1 MGVVLGNDSGYNIVA
16 LDDVA
21 ARLRKMLG
29 EEWVITERELIESYL
44 SDETPEP
51 VKPKPAERL
60 ILVKPASTEE
70 VSLTLKLAN
79 ENKIPVFPVGG
90 RTGLAGGCI
99 PTIPGIVLSLERMN
113 KIEVDEE
120 NLMAVAEAGATLR
133 DLIRAA
139 EGAGLFFPPHP
150 GDESAQIGGLIATNA
165 GGVRAVKYGVIRNYI
180 KGLEVVL
187 PSGEVLN
194 VGGKLLK
201 NNVGY
206 DLMQLIIG
214 SEGTLCVIT
223 KAVIKLFPKSQCMVT
238 LIVPFNS
245 RSDAL
250 KSVPE
255 ILRSGVTPLAIE
267 YVQLNEIKRAAE
279 HLGERWPIE
288 KGFAQLII
296 MLDGMRWEE
305 VLSACEE
312 VARVCQSYNAID
324 VLIAD
329 SQREQNRILRI
340 RSNMYTAIKRELVD
354 ILDVTV
360 PPARLGDLMNAV
372 DEIAAKYG
380 IYLPVYGHAGDG
392 NLHVHIMRDA
402 ASMDIVEKI
411 RHEIYMAAIKLG
423 GTITGEHGIGKI
435 RVKSLN
441 LLLNEKYI
449 ELMRF
454 IKRVFDPNNILN
466 PRDYL

>member
-1 MGVVLGNDSGYNIVA
+1 MSNSGAYNIVA
-16 LDDVA
+16 LDAVA
-21 ARLRKMLG
+21 AHLRKTLG
-29 EEWVITERELIESYL
+29 EEWVITEREFIESYL

-51 VKPKPAERL
+51 VRPKPAEHL

-70 VSLTLKLAN
+70 VSLTLKIAN
-79 ENKIPVFPVGG
+79 ENKVPVFPVGG

-99 PTIPGIVLSLERMN
+99 PTMPGIILSLERMN
-113 KIEVDEE
+113 KIDVDEE
-120 NLMAVAEAGATLR
+120 NLMAIAEAGATLR

-150 GDESAQIGGLIATNA
+150 GDEGAQIGGLIATNA

-187 PSGEVLN
+187 PNGEILN
-194 VGGKLLK
+194 FGGKLLK

-223 KAVIKLFPKSQCMVT
+223 KAVIKLFPKSHCMIT
-238 LIVPFNS
+238 LIVPFDS

-250 KSVPE
+250 RAVPE

-267 YVQLNEIKRAAE
+267 YVQLKEIVKAAE
-279 HLGERWPIE
+279 HLGERWPVE

-296 MLDGMRWEE
+296 MLDGMKWEE
-305 VLSACEE
+305 VLSACDE

-324 VLIAD
+324 VLVAD

-340 RSNMYTAIKRELVD
+340 RSNMYTAIKRELMD

-360 PPARLGDLMNAV
+360 PPARLGDLMDAV

-380 IYLPVYGHAGDG
+380 VYLPVYGHAGDG

-402 ASMDIVEKI
+402 ESIDMVEKI
-411 RHEIYMAAIKLG
+411 RYEVYMAAIKLG
-423 GTITGEHGIGKI
+423 GVITGEHGIGKI
-435 RVKSLN
+435 RAKSLN
-441 LLLNEKYI
+441 LLLNEKHI
-449 ELMRF
+449 ELMRS
-454 IKRVFDPNNILN
+454 IKRIFDPNNILN

>member
-1 MGVVLGNDSGYNIVA
+1 
-16 LDDVA
+16 LDDNGHDA
-21 ARLRKMLG
+21 AALSIATAHLKRMLG
-29 EEWVITERELIESYL
+29 EEWVITERDLIEGYL
-44 SDETPEP
+44 SDETPEL
-51 VKPKPAERL
+51 VRPKPAEHL
-60 ILVKPASTEE
+60 ILVKPASTKE
-70 VSLTLKLAN
+70 VSLTLKIAN

-99 PTIPGIVLSLERMN
+99 PTKPGIILSLERMN
-113 KIEVDEE
+113 RIDIDEM

-150 GDESAQIGGLIATNA
+150 GDEGAQIGGLIATNA

-180 KGLEVVL
+180 RGLEVVL
-187 PSGEVLN
+187 PTGEILN
-194 VGGKLLK
+194 IGGKLLK

-223 KAVIKLFPKSQCMVT
+223 KAVIKLFPKSRYMVT

-250 KSVPE
+250 RAVPE
-255 ILRSGVTPLAIE
+255 ILKSGVTPLAIE
-267 YVQLNEIKRAAE
+267 YIQLKEIRRAAE

-288 KGFAQLII
+288 KGFAQLIMI
-296 MLDGMRWEE
+296 LDGMKWEE

-312 VARVCQSYNAID
+312 VARICELHNAID
-324 VLIAD
+324 VLVVD
-329 SQREQNRILRI
+329 SPREQNRILKI
-340 RSNMYTAIKRELVD
+340 RSNMYTAIKSEIMD

-360 PPARLGDLMNAV
+360 PPAHLGDLMNAV

-380 IYLPVYGHAGDG
+380 VYLPAYGHAGDG

-402 ASMDIVEKI
+402 ESIALTDKI
-411 RHEIYMAAIKLG
+411 RCEIYMAAVKLG
-423 GTITGEHGIGKI
+423 GVITGEHGIGKI
-435 RVKSLN
+435 RTKSLN
-441 LLLNEKYI
+441 LILSEKHI
-449 ELMRF
+449 ELMRC
-454 IKRVFDPNNILN
+454 IKKIFDPNDILN
-466 PRDYL
+466 PREYL

>member
-1 MGVVLGNDSGYNIVA
+1 LGNDSGYNIVA

>member
-1 MGVVLGNDSGYNIVA
+1 MGNDSGYNIVA

-21 ARLRKMLG
+21 AHLRKMLG

-60 ILVKPASTEE
+60 VLIKPASTEE